1 MQSPLSMQEEAHFRD
16 ASAPSPRRTRS
27 ITPAITPAGAAS
39 AIPAGLTLGQASTH
53 LPHLVQASSIA
64 PVRSFRA
71 ASKLTSVMRPVQAQE
86 AVKQYRPR
94 AILPIRRRDFPAG
107 PSRQQTGPKPRFKTQ
122 ARSLAARRLDWSQPR
137 GFNPAPPVSTPGSS
151 MRRSDLTICLITDE
165 VSPSLD
171 DGLAFAGEEGIGT
184 VDLRVIDG
192 RNVLALSRGELTDA
206 ARRVQAA
213 GLSVSCICT
222 PLLKWS
228 PPGRTARS
236 EGDQFGFALGDRRP
250 REVYAQAFAAA
261 EILGARNLRVFS
273 YLAYDGYSLDDL
285 REPIDDLLAL
295 AEQFD
300 MTLHV
305 ENEGVCNIA
314 GFAELEA
321 LIAAYRHPRL
331 RALPD

>member
-1 MQSPLSMQEEAHFRD
+1 
-16 ASAPSPRRTRS
+16 
-27 ITPAITPAGAAS
+27 
-39 AIPAGLTLGQASTH
+39 
-53 LPHLVQASSIA
+53 
-64 PVRSFRA
+64 
-71 ASKLTSVMRPVQAQE
+71 
-86 AVKQYRPR
+86 
-94 AILPIRRRDFPAG
+94 
-107 PSRQQTGPKPRFKTQ
+107 
-122 ARSLAARRLDWSQPR
+122 
-137 GFNPAPPVSTPGSS
+137 

-165 VSPSLD
+165 VSSSLD
-171 DGLAFAGEEGIGT
+171 DGLAFAREEGIGT
-184 VDLRVIDG
+184 IDLRVVDG
-192 RNVLALSRGELTDA
+192 RNVLALSRRELTDA
-206 ARRVQAA
+206 ARRVRAA

-236 EGDQFGFALGDRRP
+236 EGDQFGFALGDQRP

-261 EILGARNLRVFS
+261 EMLGARNLRVFS

-285 REPIDDLLAL
+285 REPIDDLLVL

-321 LIAAYRHPRL
+321 LVAAYRHPRL
-331 RALPD
+331 RALPDIANACLASMPPSAADLARLLPFTDILHVKDYANAARRFVAVGEGDIPIAALLTATLPASEAPLTLTIETHACSEPEATTRRSVSALRRMVDSLGLA